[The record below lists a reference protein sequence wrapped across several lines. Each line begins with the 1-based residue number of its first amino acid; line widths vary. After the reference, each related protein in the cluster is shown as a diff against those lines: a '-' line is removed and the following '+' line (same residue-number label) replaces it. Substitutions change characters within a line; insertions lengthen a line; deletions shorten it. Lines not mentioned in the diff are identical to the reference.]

1 MFLSELA
8 TKSAQSKGRKQPEEK
23 DILRTDFQRDRDR
36 ILYSKAFRRLKR
48 KTQVFLSPYGDHYRT
63 RLTHTI
69 EVSQIARSI
78 ARALRLNEDLAEAIA
93 LGHDLGHTPFGHCG
107 ERALNEVFSR
117 GFKHNEQSLRVVDV
131 LETRKNG
138 EIKGLN
144 LTFEVRDG
152 ILNHSGGLEAL
163 TLEGKIIKYADR
175 IAYLNHDFE
184 DAMRANIF
192 SEEDLPAFIRNELGE
207 NSSERIENMVLDL
220 IENSFGKNYIR
231 MSDKFENL
239 IGEFRKFMFENL
251 YLNSEAK
258 SEEKKAEKIIKH
270 LFYYFSENPDEL
282 PLNYDYDEKDSEM
295 SVKDF
300 IAGMTDNYAVDFYQ
314 KIFVPK
320 FWR

>member
-1 MFLSELA
+1 M
-8 TKSAQSKGRKQPEEK
+8 
-23 DILRTDFQRDRDR
+23 RTDFQRDRDR

-93 LGHDLGHTPFGHCG
+93 IGHDLGHTPFGHCG
-107 ERALNEVFSR
+107 ERALNDIFSR
-117 GFKHNEQSLRVVDV
+117 GFKHNEQSLRVVDF

-138 EIKGLN
+138 EVKGLN
-144 LTFEVRDG
+144 LTYEVRDG
-152 ILNHSGGLEAL
+152 ILNHSGSLKAS

-184 DAMRANIF
+184 DAMRADIF
-192 SEEDLPAFIRNELGE
+192 SENDLPKAIREGLGE
-207 NSSERIENMVLDL
+207 SSSERIEAMVLDL
-220 IENSFGKNYIR
+220 IENSFNKNEIS
-231 MSDKFENL
+231 MSEEFDYLTN
-239 IGEFRKFMFENL
+239 EFRKFMFENL
-251 YLNSEAK
+251 YINSEAK
-258 SEEKKAEKIIKH
+258 TEEIKAEKIIKS
-270 LFYYFSENPDEL
+270 LFYYFNENPDDL
-282 PLNYDYDEKDSEM
+282 PFKSEENDIEM

-300 IAGMTDNYAVDFYQ
+300 VAGMTDNYAVDLYQ
-314 KIFVPK
+314 TIFVPK

>member
-1 MFLSELA
+1 M
-8 TKSAQSKGRKQPEEK
+8 
-23 DILRTDFQRDRDR
+23 RTDFQRDRDR

-93 LGHDLGHTPFGHCG
+93 IGHDLGHTPFGHCG
-107 ERALNEVFSR
+107 ERALNDIFSR
-117 GFKHNEQSLRVVDV
+117 GFKHNEQSLRVVDF

-144 LTFEVRDG
+144 LTYEVRDG
-152 ILNHSGGLEAL
+152 ILNHSGSLKAS
-163 TLEGKIIKYADR
+163 TLEGEIIKYADR

-184 DAMRANIF
+184 DAMRADIF
-192 SEEDLPAFIRNELGE
+192 SENDLPKVIREGLGE
-207 NSSERIENMVLDL
+207 SSSERIEAMVLDL
-220 IENSFGKNYIR
+220 IENSFDKNEIS
-231 MSDKFENL
+231 MSEEFDYLTN
-239 IGEFRKFMFENL
+239 EFRKFMFENL
-251 YLNSEAK
+251 YINSEAK
-258 SEEKKAEKIIKH
+258 TEEIKAEKIIKS
-270 LFYYFSENPDEL
+270 LFYYFNENPDDL
-282 PLNYDYDEKDSEM
+282 PFKSEEDDIEM

-300 IAGMTDNYAVDFYQ
+300 VAGMTDNYAVDLYQ
-314 KIFVPK
+314 TIFVPK